1 MAMARLFLC
10 VDVHPT
16 REFHEFSGVR
26 PAYGKWPG
34 TSRSKGSACRSRCF
48 FNLGEA
54 GVTYACVSC
63 LAAVTLCV
71 CVICAR

>member
-34 TSRSKGSACRSRCF
+34 TSRMASPCNFRDVGQLIGFDVQRF
-48 FNLGEA
+48 FG
-54 GVTYACVSC
+54 CVDMMG
-63 LAAVTLCV
+63 
-71 CVICAR
+71 